1 MHDMFDIWYL
11 SKTSNIFA
19 FPIGSVHNYRKRYEP
34 RTFFSYQGFQK
45 EKRQFVKSLR
55 LNI

>member
-19 FPIGSVHNYRKRYEP
+19 FPIGSVRNYRKRYEP
-34 RTFFSYQGFQK
+34 RAFFSYEGFQK
-45 EKRQFVKSLR
+45 EKRQFISL
-55 LNI
+55 N